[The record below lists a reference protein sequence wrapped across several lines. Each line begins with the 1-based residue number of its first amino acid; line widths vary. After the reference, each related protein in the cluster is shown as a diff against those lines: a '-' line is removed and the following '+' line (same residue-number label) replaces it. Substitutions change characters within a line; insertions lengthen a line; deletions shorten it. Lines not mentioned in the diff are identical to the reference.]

1 MLNFDTFFVG
11 ARPRARE
18 PRAAA
23 LTALRGQ
30 RACAS
35 WPSAVRATCCARARG
50 ARVGAR
56 ARPRRAELG
65 GRGAAAGMGHVLGL
79 RG

>member
-1 MLNFDTFFVG
+1 MLVVCHFVG

-18 PRAAA
+18 PPAAA
-23 LTALRGQ
+23 PTALRGQ

-35 WPSAVRATCCARARG
+35 WPRAVRATCALARVARTSARAR
-50 ARVGAR
+50 ARSG
-56 ARPRRAELG
+56 AELG